1 MNTSHTSTALSAEQL
16 EAFLQGKLSAEETKR
31 VQHLLD
37 DCELSKE
44 ALEGYSLV
52 PGAFA
57 DVAGLKKSIAAKS
70 GMTSLSWSTIGLSIV
85 VIAAISIAVTI
96 FFSDEA
102 TVPDRNMV
110 QTDGTDLST
119 SNVEA
124 PAPANILIP
133 AEDHFVNPEANA
145 RFQQFANDD
154 PNKSAFTDSLVVK
167 PNEPLQP
174 IPVDLQPKLIAD
186 TTPVKAVIVEEAYN
200 AQVGFLLDLK
210 ITEFDRY
217 YTTQTIEVR
226 ELKLGGIPAEFEGQ
240 DVIKLDEKD
249 KETVRSVPA
258 DQFLREG
265 LLAFRDAR
273 YGKCISK
280 MEVLLTHNPDDINA
294 LFYSAVS
301 YVKLEMYGKAIPLLD
316 KIIAD
321 PNNVFDE
328 EAEWYKAVA
337 LEGNGDTAAAQV
349 LFKKISSDGGF
360 YSKQATS
367 RLK

>member
-44 ALEGYSLV
+44 ALEGYALV

-57 DVAGLKKSIAAKS
+57 DVAGLQKSIAAKS
-70 GMTSLSWSTIGLSIV
+70 GMTSLSWSTIGLSV
-85 VIAAISIAVTI
+85 VAIGIIATLITV
-96 FFSDEA
+96 FYPDDELPVVA
-102 TVPDRNMV
+102 QQQPPAQSYSLSVPPPENA
-110 QTDGTDLST
+110 LS
-119 SNVEA
+119 
-124 PAPANILIP
+124 PG
-133 AEDHFVNPEANA
+133 EDHFVNPEAVMVAVTIPKNTVTSTGDTITKID
-145 RFQQFANDD
+145 F
-154 PNKSAFTDSLVVK
+154 SAEV
-167 PNEPLQP
+167 LQP
-174 IPVDLQPKLIAD
+174 ISLDANQQPLID
-186 TTPVKAVIVEEAYN
+186 TVSVVPKVAEREAYN
-200 AQVGFLLDLK
+200 AQVGFLFDLK

-249 KETVRSVPA
+249 RETVRSVPA

-280 MEVLLTHNPDDINA
+280 MEVLLTNNPDDINA
-294 LFYSAVS
+294 LFYTAVS
-301 YVKLEMYGKAIPLLD
+301 YVKLEMYSKAIPLLD

-321 PNNVFDE
+321 ANNVFDE
-328 EAEWYKAVA
+328 EAEWYKALA
-337 LEGNGDTAAAQV
+337 LDGNGDSAAAQA
-349 LFKKISSDGGF
+349 LFKSISDKGGF
-360 YSKQATS
+360 YSKQAAGKM
-367 RLK
+367 R